1 MAARHGGGRGE
12 EKVQRKPLS
21 NEELTEAVEDIMY
34 EVSAA
39 QLGEMKQQNYK
50 TQKGWYKMTYTNVFT
65 NRYNAVVGG
74 IVAVLTAVFGT
85 YWYVFAAFLAL
96 NVIDW
101 ITGWVKANKK
111 KEESS
116 KVGAIGAVKKLGYW
130 AVVLVAFL
138 IASVFVQFGRDML
151 GVDLSF
157 LHLIGWWVLAML
169 IVNEARSILEN
180 LVELGYN
187 VPEVLIKG
195 LAVTEKLIEAG
206 IDIFGTDGGEK
217 PKDGTENGN
226 VTE

>member
-1 MAARHGGGRGE
+1 M
-12 EKVQRKPLS
+12 
-21 NEELTEAVEDIMY
+21 
-34 EVSAA
+34 
-39 QLGEMKQQNYK
+39 
-50 TQKGWYKMTYTNVFT
+50 
-65 NRYNAVVGG
+65 
-74 IVAVLTAVFGT
+74 LTAIFGT

-101 ITGWVKANKK
+101 ITGWIKANKK

-138 IASVFVQFGRDML
+138 IASVFVHFGKDML

-180 LVELGYN
+180 LVELGYKI
-187 VPEVLIKG
+187 PEVLIKG

-206 IDIFGTDGGEK
+206 IDILGTDDEKKEPSDNTGGTA
-217 PKDGTENGN
+217 DR
-226 VTE
+226 

>member
-1 MAARHGGGRGE
+1 
-12 EKVQRKPLS
+12 
-21 NEELTEAVEDIMY
+21 
-34 EVSAA
+34 
-39 QLGEMKQQNYK
+39 
-50 TQKGWYKMTYTNVFT
+50 MTYTNVFA
-65 NRYNAVVGG
+65 NRYNAIVGG
-74 IVAVLTAVFGT
+74 IVAVMTAVFGT

-101 ITGWVKANKK
+101 ITGWIKANKK

-130 AVVLVAFL
+130 AVVMVAFL
-138 IASVFVQFGRDML
+138 IASVFVHFGKDML

-180 LVELGYN
+180 LVELDYK

-195 LAVTEKLIEAG
+195 LAVTEKLIESG
-206 IDIFGTDGGEK
+206 VDILGMDDEKKEPANDTGGTADTDNRNK
-217 PKDGTENGN
+217 
-226 VTE
+226 

>member
-1 MAARHGGGRGE
+1 ME
-12 EKVQRKPLS
+12 
-21 NEELTEAVEDIMY
+21 
-34 EVSAA
+34 
-39 QLGEMKQQNYK
+39 
-50 TQKGWYKMTYTNVFT
+50 YTNIFA
-65 NRYNAVVGG
+65 NKYNVLAGG
-74 IVAVLTAVFGT
+74 IVAVLTAIFGT
-85 YWYVFAAFLAL
+85 YWYVFATFLIL

-101 ITGWVKANKK
+101 ITGWVKANRK

-138 IASVFVQFGRDML
+138 IASVFVHFGRDML

-180 LVELGYN
+180 LVELGVR
-187 VPEVLIKG
+187 VPELLIKG

-206 IDIFGTDGGEK
+206 VDMLGMEEEKEHQDGGQERRTTK
-217 PKDGTENGN
+217 
-226 VTE
+226 

>member
-1 MAARHGGGRGE
+1 
-12 EKVQRKPLS
+12 
-21 NEELTEAVEDIMY
+21 
-34 EVSAA
+34 
-39 QLGEMKQQNYK
+39 
-50 TQKGWYKMTYTNVFT
+50 MTYTNVFT
-65 NRYNAVVGG
+65 NRYNAIVGG
-74 IVAVLTAVFGT
+74 IVAILTAVFGT

-116 KVGAIGAVKKLGYW
+116 KVGAVGAVKKLGYW
-130 AVVLVAFL
+130 AAVLVAFI
-138 IASVFVQFGRDML
+138 IASVFEHFGHDML

-180 LVELGYN
+180 LVELGHKI
-187 VPEVLIKG
+187 PEVLIKG

-206 IDIFGTDGGEK
+206 TDILNADDAMETTDEQSK
-217 PKDGTENGN
+217 ETDK
-226 VTE
+226 

>member
-1 MAARHGGGRGE
+1 MS
-12 EKVQRKPLS
+12 K
-21 NEELTEAVEDIMY
+21 I
-34 EVSAA
+34 
-39 QLGEMKQQNYK
+39 
-50 TQKGWYKMTYTNVFT
+50 NVFT
-65 NRYNAVVGG
+65 DRYNVIAGG

-85 YWYVFAAFLAL
+85 YWYVFAAFLVL

-130 AVVLVAFL
+130 AMVLVAFL
-138 IASVFVQFGRDML
+138 IASVFVHFGHDML
-151 GVDLSF
+151 GLDLSF

-180 LVELGYN
+180 LVELGYK

-206 IDIFGTDGGEK
+206 IDILGADDEKESQDGA
-217 PKDGTENGN
+217 DN
-226 VTE
+226 VTDR

>member
-1 MAARHGGGRGE
+1 
-12 EKVQRKPLS
+12 
-21 NEELTEAVEDIMY
+21 
-34 EVSAA
+34 
-39 QLGEMKQQNYK
+39 
-50 TQKGWYKMTYTNVFT
+50 MTYTNVFT
-65 NRYNAVVGG
+65 DKYNAAVGAV
-74 IVAVLTAVFGT
+74 VAVLTAIFGT

-101 ITGWVKANKK
+101 ITGWIKANKK

-138 IASVFVQFGRDML
+138 IASVFVHFGKDML

-157 LHLIGWWVLAML
+157 LNLIGWWVLAML

-180 LVELGYN
+180 LVELGVK

-206 IDIFGTDGGEK
+206 IDILGTDDENKKPTDDTGGKE
-217 PKDGTENGN
+217 DR
-226 VTE
+226 